1 MNNFHE
7 FKQTHSLEQTL
18 SQKIAT
24 QLQEAIDKKGY
35 ASLVVSGGR
44 TPIQLFEQL
53 SSQPIAWE
61 HVWVTLADERWVD
74 ASHSDSNSAL
84 VLKHLQ
90 KNDASTCNFFEM
102 YRHGEPANILSDLE
116 NSLPQQ
122 HLPFDVVVLGMGLD
136 GHTASWFPCSAELS
150 TTLAS
155 SHNLAFVQ
163 PESASHLRLTFTPRA
178 LLNSKQIYV
187 HLVGDEKRKV
197 YEQAC
202 ENNDV
207 TQMPIRVVLHQHDV
221 PVDVY
226 WSV

>member
-7 FKQTHSLEQTL
+7 FKQTQSLEQAL

-53 SSQPIAWE
+53 SSQPIEWE

-74 ASHSDSNSAL
+74 AAHSDSNSAL

-90 KNDASTCNFFEM
+90 KNDASNCNFSEM
-102 YRHGEPANILSDLE
+102 YRHGEPANVLSDLE
-116 NSLPQQ
+116 NALPQK
-122 HLPFDVVVLGMGLD
+122 HLPFDVVILGMGLD
-136 GHTASWFPCSAELS
+136 GHTASWFPCSPELS
-150 TTLAS
+150 TILAS
-155 SHNLAFVQ
+155 SNNLAFVQ
-163 PESASHLRLTFTPRA
+163 PESASHLRLTFTPKA

-187 HLVGDEKRKV
+187 HLVGDEKRKI

-202 ENNDV
+202 DSNDV
-207 TQMPIRVVLHQHDV
+207 MQMPIRVVLHQHDV